1 MTSLLFH
8 VQHLVGIGHLRRA
21 ERLVRAAVESGLTVH
36 VARGGVA
43 MQAEDWGGAD
53 VHGLPPLTADPT
65 HFGRLLTDQGT
76 PPDDAFKAGR
86 RDALLALFERVK
98 PDLLL
103 LEGYPFAR
111 RALRFELEPL
121 LAAAANRKPPP
132 KIAVSLRDIL
142 VTKDNPARNS
152 EILGILAR
160 SVDQILVH
168 GDPRVI
174 ALEASFPAAVEL
186 KAKIRYTG
194 YVGPEAPVRRDL
206 REGVV
211 VSVGGGAVG
220 ADLLIAAAAA
230 RPMTRLA
237 DAPWSLVTGPA
248 MPDSDA
254 RRIEALAGAGLT
266 VYRNRPDLPTLMA
279 QSVLSVS
286 QAGYNTVLDL
296 LAAGPRAVLVPFAA
310 PGETEQTQR
319 CDLLAAA
326 GVAVVTAEQGLT
338 PERLAQA
345 IEQALDRPAPNFTVA
360 MDGAAETARLL
371 KALAR

>member
-1 MTSLLFH
+1 
-8 VQHLVGIGHLRRA
+8 
-21 ERLVRAAVESGLTVH
+21 
-36 VARGGVA
+36 
-43 MQAEDWGGAD
+43 
-53 VHGLPPLTADPT
+53 
-65 HFGRLLTDQGT
+65 
-76 PPDDAFKAGR
+76 
-86 RDALLALFERVK
+86 
-98 PDLLL
+98 
-103 LEGYPFAR
+103 
-111 RALRFELEPL
+111 
-121 LAAAANRKPPP
+121 
-132 KIAVSLRDIL
+132 
-142 VTKDNPARNS
+142 
-152 EILGILAR
+152 
-160 SVDQILVH
+160 
-168 GDPRVI
+168 
-174 ALEASFPAAVEL
+174 
-186 KAKIRYTG
+186 
-194 YVGPEAPVRRDL
+194 
-206 REGVV
+206 
-211 VSVGGGAVG
+211 
-220 ADLLIAAAAA
+220 
-230 RPMTRLA
+230 
-237 DAPWSLVTGPA
+237 